1 MKLQLGGKDRIL
13 SPDAYTST
21 TELINHP
28 AIGLSECSAAV
39 LNLNSIVKDGVAAKI
54 FHPLFALEWNS
65 VWQEFNMQIG
75 CENFNASENPGAD
88 RTSASLR
95 KAMVPV
101 CQMGNHVRRHGADSV
116 PFLGFGSSLMVDN
129 SWLLSFASQT
139 IPGQFAQKIKDVL
152 VPSEPAMA
160 TLLANLATG
169 KYLIQ
174 FLVAEVHANHGVLLA
189 AQTSQAAGA

>member
-1 MKLQLGGKDRIL
+1 MKLQHGRAQLDK
-13 SPDAYTST
+13 ST
-21 TELINHP
+21 TELFSSH

-39 LNLNSIVKDGVAAKI
+39 LSVAAKI
-54 FHPLFALEWNS
+54 FHPLFALKWNS

-75 CENFNASENPGAD
+75 CENFNANENPGAD

-101 CQMGNHVRRHGADSV
+101 CQMGNHVRRHWADFV

-129 SWLLSFASQT
+129 SWLLSFASET
-139 IPGQFAQKIKDVL
+139 IPSQFAQEIKDVL

-160 TLLANLATG
+160 TLLANLANG

-174 FLVAEVHANHGVLLA
+174 FPVAEVHANHGVLLA